1 MRTMPFLTC
10 IDSTNFGF
18 VVDGTT
24 IYDASTFYVY
34 CRTRYSHMVFDAMTV
49 LDSDSSTQAAISAK
63 AEMKSV
69 YDAWKSCVG
78 ANYKRAFDA
87 LAMTYN
93 PLENYDRFE
102 EGTEIDERH
111 KGNTKTET
119 VTEAGTETN
128 AHHKGSKT
136 STGEETIVTP
146 RVKTKSTT
154 YKVPFDSSSEIETD
168 ALESVATEGTDKTE
182 RDATKNFTTVQD
194 IDASTF
200 DKDEKSFSADRATT
214 RTTTESDQSAT
225 VFDKDVHGFDHR
237 RTHGNIG
244 VTSNVQLLTGEWE
257 LRSKNFVADVID
269 SFVRMY
275 CYYFKGIEIDFENA
289 GKSWL

>member
-1 MRTMPFLTC
+1 MRTMPLMAC
-10 IDSTNFGF
+10 IDSTNFDF
-18 VVDGTT
+18 TVDGTT
-24 IYDASTFYVY
+24 IFSASTFHTY
-34 CRTRYSHMVFDAMTV
+34 CRARYAHMQFDAMTV
-49 LDSDSSTQAAISAK
+49 LDTDNGVTATTKAK
-63 AEMKSV
+63 AEFKGV
-69 YDAWKSCVG
+69 FDAWKSCVG
-78 ANYKRAFDA
+78 ANYKRAFEA
-87 LAMTYN
+87 LALTYN
-93 PLENYDRFE
+93 PLENYDRIE
-102 EGTEIDERH
+102 EGSEIDERH

-119 VTEAGTETN
+119 ITEAGTETN
-128 AHHKGSKT
+128 SHHKGTKT

-154 YKVPFDSSSEIETD
+154 YKVPFDSATEVETD

-182 RDATKNFTTVQD
+182 RDSTKNFTTVQD

-225 VFDKDVHGFDHR
+225 VFDKDIHGFENR

-257 LRSKNFVADVID
+257 LRSRNFVADVID
-269 SFVRMY
+269 AFIRMY

>member
-1 MRTMPFLTC
+1 MRTMPLMSC
-10 IDSTNFGF
+10 IDSTNFDF
-18 VVDGTT
+18 TVDGTNIFT
-24 IYDASTFYVY
+24 ASTFHTY
-34 CRTRYSHMVFDAMTV
+34 CRARYAHMQFDAMTV
-49 LDSDSSTQAAISAK
+49 LDTDNGVQAATKAK
-63 AEMKSV
+63 AEFKGV
-69 YDAWKSCVG
+69 FDAWKSCVG
-78 ANYKRAFDA
+78 ANYKRAFEA

-102 EGTEIDERH
+102 EGTETDAHH
-111 KGNTKTET
+111 KGTTRTET
-119 VTEAGTETN
+119 ITEAGTETN

-146 RVKTKSTT
+146 RVQTKNTT
-154 YKVPFDSSSEIETD
+154 YKVPFDSATEVETD
-168 ALESVATEGTDKTE
+168 ALVSEPVSGTDKTE

-225 VFDKDVHGFDHR
+225 VFDKDVHSFEQR
-237 RTHGNIG
+237 RTHGNVG

-257 LRSKNFVADVID
+257 LRSRNFVADVID
-269 SFVRMY
+269 AFIRMY